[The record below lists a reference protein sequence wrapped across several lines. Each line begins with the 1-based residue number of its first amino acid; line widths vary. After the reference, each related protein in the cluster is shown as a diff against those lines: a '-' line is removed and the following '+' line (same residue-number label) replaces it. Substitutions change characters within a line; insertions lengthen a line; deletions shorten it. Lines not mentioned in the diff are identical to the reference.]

1 MKGMV
6 NMKQWLKWL
15 AECGLSFKRTDNG
28 EDNAR
33 EYDFGHGIRVIKG
46 ETGRGSRGGVIF
58 INGYMITC
66 GSVKELVNEIQKAVE
81 AAEKAEQEAAEA
93 AAPAPK
99 MNQVEMVAVEANE
112 EAPAVELD
120 ILAVRMSIQ
129 IVLEAMRITCDSD
142 EWTELHAQYLRY
154 KEMESQLV
162 ESQGRLH

>member
-1 MKGMV
+1 MV

-46 ETGRGSRGGVIF
+46 ESGRGSRGGMIF

-66 GSVKELVNEIQKAVE
+66 SSVKDLINEIQKAVE
-81 AAEKAEQEAAEA
+81 AAEQAEQEAP
-93 AAPAPK
+93 APAPEAD
-99 MNQVEMVAVEANE
+99 QVEMEAQETVEANE
-112 EAPAVELD
+112 EAAAVELD
-120 ILAVRMSIQ
+120 LLAVRMSIQ
-129 IVLEAMRITCDSD
+129 ITLEAMRMTCDSD
-142 EWTELHAQYLRY
+142 EWKELHSQYLRY

-162 ESQGRLH
+162 ESQGLLH

>member
-1 MKGMV
+1 MV
-6 NMKQWLKWL
+6 NVKQWLKWL

-129 IVLEAMRITCDSD
+129 ITLEAMRMTCDSD
-142 EWTELHAQYLRY
+142 EWKELHAQYLRY
-154 KEMESQLV
+154 KEMESQL
-162 ESQGRLH
+162 EGLFQ

>member
-1 MKGMV
+1 MV

-112 EAPAVELD
+112 EAAAAKLD

-129 IVLEAMRITCDSD
+129 IVLEAMRMTCDSD
-142 EWTELHAQYLRY
+142 EWKELHAQYLRY

-162 ESQGRLH
+162 ESQGLLH